1 MAHDTDYSAR
11 SETIANQVRTQT
23 VRRLI
28 EDDDTAGF
36 GDLTSARS
44 ASSNWMHVPAR
55 GRLRIA
61 VLSKRAY
68 RYDGHWFDGS
78 MHNCPPAGCPYCLR
92 RVGLQ
97 TKLVIAV
104 TDLDM
109 GGQGLLELTPAAASV
124 IARQCN
130 EASYLRGLTFSLR
143 HDGGR
148 SNGRIIVEPTGPVLS
163 LASLPDDVDIAEI
176 MSAQWAQRGEL

>member
-1 MAHDTDYSAR
+1 MALDTDYAAR
-11 SETIANQVRTQT
+11 STAIAQQVQTQT

-36 GDLTSARS
+36 GDLGSARS
-44 ASSNWMHVPAR
+44 ASATWVHVPAR

-68 RYDGHWFDGS
+68 RYDGHWYDGS
-78 MHNCPPAGCPYCLR
+78 MHNCPPVGCQYCLR
-92 RVGLQ
+92 RIGLQ
-97 TKLVIAV
+97 TKIVLAV

-109 GGQGLLELTPAAASV
+109 GGQGLLELTPAAATI

-130 EASYLRGLTFSLR
+130 EATYLRGLTFSLR

-163 LASLPDDVDIAEI
+163 LATLPDDVDIASI
-176 MSAQWAQRGEL
+176 MSAQWSQRGEL